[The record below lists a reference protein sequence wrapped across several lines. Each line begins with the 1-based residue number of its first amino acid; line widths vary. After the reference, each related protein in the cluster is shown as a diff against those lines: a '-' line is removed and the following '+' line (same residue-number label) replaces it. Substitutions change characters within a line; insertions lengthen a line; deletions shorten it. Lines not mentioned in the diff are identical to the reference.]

1 MQLNDMSLRD
11 KLKWI
16 PFLFQKG
23 HTSKKGQNGSFS
35 QGQNKKKVKVITRV
49 IHAFQA
55 NHKCTALNPSL
66 SS

>member
-35 QGQNKKKVKVITRV
+35 QGQNKKKNVKAISRV
-49 IHAFQA
+49 IRAFFFVE
-55 NHKCTALNPSL
+55 S
-66 SS
+66 

>member
-35 QGQNKKKVKVITRV
+35 QGQNKKTLK
-49 IHAFQA
+49 
-55 NHKCTALNPSL
+55 P
-66 SS
+66 